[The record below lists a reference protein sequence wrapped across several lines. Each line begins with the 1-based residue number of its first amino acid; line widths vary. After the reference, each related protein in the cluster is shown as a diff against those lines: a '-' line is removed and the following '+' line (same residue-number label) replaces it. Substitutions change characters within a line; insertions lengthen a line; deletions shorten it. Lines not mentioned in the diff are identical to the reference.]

1 MDAKSLEIRISRSE
15 NLPVLPQAVSQI
27 LKLADDPNSS
37 ARDIEKVVERDPA
50 ISAKILKVANSAY
63 YGGSSAPT
71 ISRAVSFLG
80 MNQVRSLVV
89 GVAFQNIIGTKSS
102 ANHFD
107 KIEYWRHSLATA
119 TAARILG
126 SLRIPIKA
134 EELFVAGMVHDIGM
148 LVMDKFLPTEF
159 DTCLTT
165 ANQMG
170 VPLAD
175 VQQDQLGFNY
185 AEIGGLLASR
195 WKMSEMVK
203 NAVIYHP
210 NPMMDGDY
218 YETTS
223 FVTVANA
230 LAHQCGFTNN
240 MPGVPC
246 EIDEMAADA
255 VGLPVEQFD
264 TVRDI
269 MVQEVLRAQEAFK
282 IAA

>member
-1 MDAKSLEIRISRSE
+1 MDAKSLEIRIARSE
-15 NLPVLPQAVSQI
+15 NLPVLPQAVSQV

-63 YGGSSAPT
+63 YGGSAAPT

-89 GVAFQNIIGTKSS
+89 SVAFQNVIGTKSS
-102 ANHFD
+102 SNHFD
-107 KIEYWRHSLATA
+107 KVEYWRHSLATA
-119 TAARILG
+119 TASRILG

-240 MPGVPC
+240 MPGVHC

-269 MVQEVLRAQEAFK
+269 MVQEVLKAQEAFK